1 MLAGWIHVKLN
12 YIRVIK
18 PRVSP
23 RVRSRAY
30 NRGRAG
36 EGVMLPSPPP
46 LLPGIRFTSGRIRV
60 TLNDLFDPVGRTY
73 ICKMPLVLRVT
84 RREGARIPA
93 RVSGFAYSA
102 PGACANPDSAR
113 GSNGP
118 SARITSAANL
128 PACDRYY
135 DIIGQ
140 CGSRAGRKVKPISNR
155 SARSRNLKS
164 RNGRFE

>member
-1 MLAGWIHVKLN
+1 MLAGWIHAKLN

-18 PRVSP
+18 P

-36 EGVMLPSPPP
+36 EGVMLPSPA
-46 LLPGIRFTSGRIRV
+46 LLPAIRFTSGRIRV
-60 TLNDLFDPVGRTY
+60 TLNDLFDPLGRTY

-84 RREGARIPA
+84 RIPA
-93 RVSGFAYSA
+93 RVSGFGI
-102 PGACANPDSAR
+102 PGACANPDSAPDRMGLLDNIR
-113 GSNGP
+113 GKLS
-118 SARITSAANL
+118 RV
-128 PACDRYY
+128 RHY

-140 CGSRAGRKVKPISNR
+140 CGSRAGRKVKPTSDR
-155 SARSRNLKS
+155 SARDLKS